1 MNKAKKILIVPL
13 DWGLGHA
20 TRCIPIIN
28 TLISAG
34 CEVIIAGSEET
45 NSLLAKEFPDL
56 RIVSLIGY
64 RIKYSQ
70 TAWKLPFVLG
80 CQLPKIIKQIQYENL
95 WLKQFIAEENID
107 AIISDNRYG
116 LYHDTIPSVIITH
129 QLTIQVP
136 QSAWVEQWVNNLHR
150 KRLAKFS
157 EIWVPDYKQQPMAGK
172 LSQSNHLPQ
181 VKHLGNLSRFN
192 FQSSIESQHDLLIL
206 LSGPEPQRTLLE
218 QKIIQHFTS
227 SKLKI
232 LIVRGKPHKQSSPEP
247 IGNLQFVNHL
257 SATALQTAILS
268 AAFVI
273 CRSGYSTIMDLIKL
287 NKHALIIPTP
297 GQTEQEYLGE
307 YLSQQGWFCM
317 LPQHEIKNEALLNLL
332 RQYKF
337 SDFPQWNM
345 ESYKQVIHEWLK
357 KLN

>member
-1 MNKAKKILIVPL
+1 MNKPKKILVVPL

-28 TLISAG
+28 TLLSMG
-34 CEVIIAGSEET
+34 CEVIIAGSEVT

-56 RIVSLIGY
+56 RIETLMGY

-95 WLKQFIAEENID
+95 WLKQFLAKENID

-116 LYHDTIPSVIITH
+116 LYHSGIPSVIITH

-136 QSAWVEQWVNNLHR
+136 QSTWVEQWVNKMHR
-150 KRLAKFS
+150 KLLSKFT
-157 EIWVPDYKQQPMAGK
+157 EIWVPDYNQPSMAGN
-172 LSQSNHLPQ
+172 LSQSKYLPEL
-181 VKHLGNLSRFN
+181 KYLGNLSRFEYKTG
-192 FQSSIESQHDLLIL
+192 IENKYDLLIL

-218 QKIIQHFTS
+218 QKMIQCFAS
-227 SKLKI
+227 SLLNI
-232 LIVRGKPHKQSSPEP
+232 LVVRGKPNEISTPSI
-247 IGNLQFVNHL
+247 IGNIQFINHL
-257 SATALQTAILS
+257 SATELQTALLASKLI
-268 AAFVI
+268 I

-297 GQTEQEYLGE
+297 GQTEQVYLGK
-307 YLSQQGWFCM
+307 YLSQQGWFCT
-317 LPQHEIKNEALLNLL
+317 LQQHELKNIDLSNFYNESRLNN
-332 RQYKF
+332 Y
-337 SDFPQWNM
+337 PPWNM
-345 ESYKQVIHEWLK
+345 NLYKSVIEAWLK
-357 KLN
+357 KLS